1 MEADGLLDDSEDEAE
16 NKITSPLSEEMNTLN
31 QQFQS
36 RWGWLDLCRKVA
48 EYLHTDFFTIVEHRS
63 VMEVF
68 TITTMMLEDMDR
80 KSIKTNVN

>member
-1 MEADGLLDDSEDEAE
+1 MDGEEGVGEEEAE
-16 NKITSPLSEEMNTLN
+16 NKIVSPLAEEMNTLN

-48 EYLHTDFFTIVEHRS
+48 EYLHTDFFTIVEQRS

-68 TITTMMLEDMDR
+68 TITTMMIEDMDR